1 MTDYSPNVYTT
12 LIGVL
17 FYTVYGLLKLF
28 FITDIVC
35 ISILLIF
42 FAVYAPALT
51 AGVHGLDP
59 SDRCKV
65 TEVLS
70 IYIYV
75 FMASSM
81 LPAVSIVLSFKN
93 FWYGLTC
100 RNKKQN
106 IFGCGLICQSN
117 KKKVKTQDIL
127 YRLYNKNVNIY

>member
-17 FYTVYGLLKLF
+17 FYTVYGLSKLF

-100 RNKKQN
+100 RNKKN
-106 IFGCGLICQSN
+106 FFFLGVVWFVKVI
-117 KKKVKTQDIL
+117 KKK
-127 YRLYNKNVNIY
+127 